1 MLKTR
6 AAKAALNGN
15 GNGNG
20 VGFPRY
26 HITSLDQ
33 MAVVPLSV
41 ERRQIRID
49 AFTAPS

>member
-6 AAKAALNGN
+6 AAKAALN

>member
-15 GNGNG
+15 G

-26 HITSLDQ
+26 RITSLDQ

-49 AFTAPS
+49 VFTAPS